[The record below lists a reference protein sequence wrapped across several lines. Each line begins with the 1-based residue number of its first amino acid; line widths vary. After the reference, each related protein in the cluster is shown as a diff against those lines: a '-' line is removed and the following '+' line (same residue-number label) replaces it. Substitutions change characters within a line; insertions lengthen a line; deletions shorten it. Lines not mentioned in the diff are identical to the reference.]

1 MQGGSESVASFQN
14 MLSSMFKS
22 QPIEGGLTFEEAK
35 RNVAKKCTNARFM
48 REAGA
53 PDEKAERDC
62 EDAKFDLQV
71 VEQSKM
77 QKQVEQNLSQEK
89 AHYCEKAT
97 FFERANRTKEPI
109 YDLVAE
115 KCRKLTAQVNEL
127 QKNKDS
133 GVVFNAD
140 DSFVLRQLRE
150 ELSENYQKL
159 QQVCEKAAKDN
170 NYEECER
177 LKVEIS
183 KAEKALQ
190 TEIDPFEPSTT
201 FESKADAP
209 SSDPPSSDAA
219 ESVDRAEKVKKAI
232 GLVKKIDIKY
242 HTSATESKTTT
253 FDVESIDV
261 RKVNLGGQGS
271 PDEIAFV
278 AKFTKSLPAALFQ
291 TITFENPKYGPEEAF
306 QSAKFKIDELN
317 QMTFTISRMGDDV
330 LLLQGVSLY

>member
-1 MQGGSESVASFQN
+1 
-14 MLSSMFKS
+14 MFKS

-35 RNVAKKCTNARFM
+35 RNVAKKCTNARFI

-77 QKQVEQNLSQEK
+77 QKRPKDDSKNEPKQVDQNLLEK
-89 AHYCEKAT
+89 RDYHCKQAAL
-97 FFERANRTKEPI
+97 FEEINQAEGPI
-109 YDLVAE
+109 YESVVD

-190 TEIDPFEPSTT
+190 TEIDPFESSAT

-232 GLVKKIDIKY
+232 ELIKKIDIKY

-253 FDVESIDV
+253 FDVESVDV